1 MCLSFLITG
10 TGTVR
15 WRAEGAGLGS
25 QRELSPEIMSPPRTR
40 RRRRRS
46 WLGKRADT
54 TYHIPECTVPVFYT
68 LLRLTVHT
76 GFKSRRLLTLFFDHT
91 DRAVDEI
98 QATNLYTTKLC
109 TTGMLFTPKAYQG
122 SEKSTVDLS
131 FSLSYFS
138 KEVEVR
144 DKVPVTFLRLS
155 VRLSVITGCVC
166 QI

>member
-1 MCLSFLITG
+1 M
-10 TGTVR
+10 
-15 WRAEGAGLGS
+15 A
-25 QRELSPEIMSPPRTR
+25 

-46 WLGKRADT
+46 WLAKRAEPGTHVPNTHTDGAEGAALGSQSEPT
-54 TYHIPECTVPVFYT
+54 LHIIYRYRYIYT
-68 LLRLTVHT
+68 ATTVHT
-76 GFKSRRLLTLFFDHT
+76 GLESRRLLTLFFDHT

-144 DKVPVTFLRLS
+144 DDFPVTIFRRS
-155 VRLSVITGCVC
+155 VRR
-166 QI
+166 